1 MKIDLKNLF
10 LRRDASSGKALP
22 DFNREGTLQREMEV
36 LTVDEAA
43 RTVEL
48 AFSSEIEVQRWFG
61 IEILDHD
68 AASVDLARLQNGG
81 AVLMDHD
88 WEDQIGVVES
98 VRIDSDRRGRAVVR
112 FGRSV
117 RASEIFQD
125 VIDKIRRHV
134 SVGYRVHAAKLVET
148 RGDDLDVYR
157 ITRWEPF
164 EISFVSV
171 PADPSVGVGR
181 ALEIPQEDDQTR
193 QIQTAITDKP
203 AEKLKT
209 EDIRMEKILRDAA
222 GNLVR
227 AMVDAAG
234 NITQVLEVIERAGA
248 DVEAARRKAEG
259 EAQAR
264 TASIL
269 SMGDKYNCPELAR
282 QAVIDGKSVDEFRA
296 LALDHING
304 QNGKTGGNSERSSKP
319 LSEMPSPEI
328 GLTDKE
334 VRQYSMFKAI
344 RALANPTNE
353 QFQREAAFERDCSRA
368 VEQQFGRTAQG
379 ILVPEDVLGRA
390 FNTGGAP
397 NTPNGSQTGN
407 VLVDTTF
414 MGGSFIDMLRNKTT
428 IMRMATVMGGLVG
441 NVDIPKQT
449 GGATAYWL
457 GEGEDAQEGSPS
469 LGQIELSP
477 KTVAAYTDITRRLM
491 MQNSLSAESIVR
503 NDLTNAIAQAIDFAA
518 YYGSGTANQPR
529 GLKSYTGI
537 NAVNFAG
544 TWPTYAELVQMESE
558 IASDNADIAQMGYVG
573 NAKWRGNAK
582 TTPKFGSGTE
592 SVIWEPGN
600 TVNGYRTEV
609 TNQIADGELF
619 FGNFADLI
627 IGMWGGLDLTV
638 DPYSLSKSGGVRV
651 VVFQDVD
658 TALRRVESICFGN

>member
-1 MKIDLKNLF
+1 MKIDLMNLF
-10 LRRDASSGKALP
+10 LRRDAAGGKALP
-22 DFNREGTLQREMEV
+22 DFNGEGTLQRDMEV
-36 LTVDEAA
+36 LSYDEKA

-61 IEILDHD
+61 IEILDHG
-68 AASVDLARLQNGG
+68 AGSVDLARLQNGG
-81 AVLMDHD
+81 AVLMDHS
-88 WEDQIGVVES
+88 WSDQIGVVES
-98 VRIDSDRRGRAVVR
+98 VRIDADRRGRAVVR

-117 RASEIFQD
+117 RANEIFQD
-125 VIDKIRRHV
+125 VVDGIRRHV

-157 ITRWEPF
+157 ITSWEPF

-171 PADPSVGVGR
+171 PADPTVGVGR
-181 ALEIPQEDDQTR
+181 KLENPQEDAPAR

-203 AEKLKT
+203 ADKLTTK
-209 EDIRMEKILRDAA
+209 EIRMEKILRDGA

-227 AMVDAAG
+227 ALVDAAG
-234 NITQVLEVIERAGA
+234 NITQVLEVIERAGQ
-248 DVEAARRKAEG
+248 DVEAARRKAESD
-259 EAQAR
+259 AQAR

-282 QAVIDGKSVDEFRA
+282 QAVIDGKSVDEFRGM
-296 LALDHING
+296 ALDHING
-304 QNGKTGGNSERSSKP
+304 QNGKVGQRDSKP
-319 LSEMPSPEI
+319 LSDMPSPEI
-328 GLTDKE
+328 GLSEKE

-344 RALANPTNE
+344 RALANPNDRRAQE
-353 QFQREAAFERDCSRA
+353 DAAFEIECSRA
-368 VEQQFGRTAQG
+368 VEKQFSRTANG
-379 ILVPEDVLGRA
+379 ILVPEDVLSRA

-397 NTPNGSQTGN
+397 NSPAGSQTGN

-414 MGGSFIDMLRNKTT
+414 MGGSFIEMLRNKTT

-441 NVDIPKQT
+441 NVDIPRQT

-503 NDLTNAIAQAIDFAA
+503 NDLTNAIAQAIDYAG

-529 GLKSYTGI
+529 GLKNYTGI

-600 TVNGYRTEV
+600 TVNGYRAEI
-609 TNQIADGELF
+609 TNQITDGELF
-619 FGNFADLI
+619 FGNFSDLI